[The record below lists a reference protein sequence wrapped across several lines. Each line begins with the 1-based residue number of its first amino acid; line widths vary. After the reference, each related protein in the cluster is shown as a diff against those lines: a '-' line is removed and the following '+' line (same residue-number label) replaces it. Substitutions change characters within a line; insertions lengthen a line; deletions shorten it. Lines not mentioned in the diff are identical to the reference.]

1 MNYGTTDFCSTIG
14 AIFANHTLM
23 VFAWVALLIAVIF
36 SFYKSATQ
44 KYKIVDNA
52 QATQLI
58 NKEDAV
64 VIDLRSDEEFRAG
77 HIIDSIHM
85 LPSDIKAAKINQID
99 KYKAR
104 PVIVVDTNGFTSG
117 GVAADLA
124 KQGFSRVYVL
134 KEGIGGWR
142 AASLPT
148 IKKHK

>member
-1 MNYGTTDFCSTIG
+1 MEQLTF
-14 AIFANHTLM
+14 AQQLEQFFANHTLM

-58 NKEDAV
+58 NKEEAV
-64 VIDLRSDEEFRAG
+64 VVDLRSDEEFRAG
-77 HIIDSIHM
+77 HIIDSIHV

-104 PVIVVDTNGFTSG
+104 PVIVVDTNDFTSG